1 MNNTV
6 FIDDLPSNMAEYV
19 VAKSAGKSI
28 CDLPHKKHP
37 SMKIFKPRLPKEA
50 TDQTASLLPTDKK
63 DPALLL
69 LEKLRQF
76 QATDTMMK
84 KYNSKHNNSL
94 VKCCNGHFEIV

>member
-6 FIDDLPSNMAEYV
+6 FMDDLPSNMAEYV
-19 VAKSAGKSI
+19 AAKSAGKSI
-28 CDLPHKKHP
+28 FALLHKKHP
-37 SMKIFKPRLPKEA
+37 SMNIFKPRLPEEA
-50 TDQTASLLPTDKK
+50 TGQTASLLPADKK

-84 KYNSKHNNSL
+84 KYNSKYKNSL